1 MHLTDAEKAAIRTS
15 HDLLRGELDRIS
27 GKFYASL
34 FNRMPKLHA
43 LFPED
48 MSGQGMRFMA
58 AIGFV
63 VENLDD
69 EARLNDHLDLLAK
82 GHASFKLRPD
92 AYREMQEAL
101 IDTIAEALG
110 AKLTNEIELAWR
122 SAFDQICAA
131 MIDASGTRLPD

>member
-1 MHLTDAEKAAIRTS
+1 MHLTDAEKNAIRSS
-15 HDLLRGELDRIS
+15 HALLRDELDRIS
-27 GKFYASL
+27 GTFYTIL
-34 FNRMPKLHA
+34 FNRMPKLRT
-43 LFPED
+43 LFPDD

-69 EARLNDHLDLLAK
+69 EAELNRHLDLLAK

-101 IDTIAEALG
+101 INTLTEALG
-110 AKLTNEIELAWR
+110 SRFTNEIELAWR
-122 SAFDQICAA
+122 SAFDQICTA
-131 MIDASGTRLPD
+131 MIRESGTTLPQ